1 MTIIGVVGNTKEFGL
16 AEDTV
21 DGIYFVMDQ
30 DTRVGSLLV
39 RAAGDPMTLANFVR
53 SAAREFDPE
62 TAVAFVNLHKW
73 Q

>member
-39 RAAGDPMTLANFVR
+39 RTSGDPMTLANFVR
-53 SAAREFDPE
+53 SAVREFDPE
-62 TAVAFVNLHKW
+62 TAVR
-73 Q
+73 